1 MRHAVLA
8 VLACAACGRDI
19 RLGGAPDGAPIAFTA
34 GTYAASFL
42 DPVQVMCT
50 GTLAGHEAD
59 FMGVTR
65 AQSNLVDGP
74 VQLAPAADQLV
85 ISGSPI
91 STAFGV
97 ASVTLAR
104 DPGSSPPG
112 LWDTSV
118 SGSFGSGPDATTAIA
133 VALALDSATAHD
145 PGGIQGAIAREY
157 QNAAGDGVCSA
168 VFGALLVRS

>member
-1 MRHAVLA
+1 MVAVLVA
-8 VLACAACGRDI
+8 LAGAACGRDV
-19 RLGGAPDGAPIAFTA
+19 RLGGPVDAPPPAFTA
-34 GTYAASFL
+34 GAYTASFL
-42 DPVQVMCT
+42 DPVQVMCS

-59 FMGVTR
+59 FSGVTR
-65 AQSNLVDGP
+65 AQSNLVDGA
-74 VQLAPAADQLV
+74 VQLAPAANQLV
-85 ISGSPI
+85 ISGSPV

-97 ASVTLAR
+97 ASVTLVP
-104 DPGSSPPG
+104 DPGSAPPE

-168 VFGALLVRS
+168 TFGALLVRS